1 MRKWPRLNPG
11 GCTHLRAVKK
21 NKKASK
27 VKEESEGYG
36 VQETSGEHFNK
47 IKH

>member
-27 VKEESEGYG
+27 VKKNLRVMVFRKLAENIS
-36 VQETSGEHFNK
+36 
-47 IKH
+47 IK